1 MNQFLFGT
9 FPYIALA
16 ICIIGSIAR
25 YERDPFTWKSS
36 SSQMLRRKQLI
47 IGSVLFHVGV
57 LVIFFGHL
65 VGLLTPIWFF
75 DAIGISHGAKQLLA
89 VVAGG
94 VAGIAALIG
103 GILLFHR
110 RWTDPRIAK
119 NSSFW
124 DNAILLMLIA
134 QLVLGLGTIIVSL
147 GHLDG
152 YEMVKFMSWAQ
163 GIFTF
168 DGAAAGYVADV
179 AIVFKL
185 HLVLGL
191 LIIAV
196 FPFTRLVHI
205 LSGFA
210 APFRYILGRSGYQV
224 VRSRRQSPLPKNAT
238 MAPRAASASKHGAA
252 AHAEPAE

>member
-16 ICIIGSIAR
+16 IGILGSIVR

-47 IGSVLFHVGV
+47 MGSVLFHAGV
-57 LVIFFGHL
+57 LVIFIGHL
-65 VGLLTPIWFF
+65 VGLLTPIWIF
-75 DAIGISHGAKQLLA
+75 DAIGIGHGAKQTLA

-94 VAGIAALIG
+94 IAGVAALAG

-119 NSSFW
+119 TSSFW
-124 DNAILLMLIA
+124 DNAILLMLIV
-134 QLVLGLGTIIVSL
+134 QLVLGLGTIFASL

-152 YEMVKFMSWAQ
+152 GEMVKFMSWAQ

-168 DGAAAGYVADV
+168 DGAAASYIADV
-179 AIVFKL
+179 ALIFKL
-185 HLVLGL
+185 HLALGL

-210 APFRYILGRSGYQV
+210 APFRYLFGRTGYQL
-224 VRSRRQSPLPKNAT
+224 VRSHRQVAK
-238 MAPRAASASKHGAA
+238 ASDVRPT
-252 AHAEPAE
+252 PAK